1 MRDNLIMIQV
11 SINHSVN
18 DSMWLDEEVDVLG
31 GVDIPEEVLVDSDEE
46 LDSLVMV
53 YSAPKWTQLLVHI
66 LQVALVL
73 QL

>member
-31 GVDIPEEVLVDSDEE
+31 GVDIPQEVLVDSDEE